1 MLMDPENDVDGSLA
15 LMAKGNFKISK
26 KIAKAQLATLSGYD
40 TDKIEA
46 QWKSLKSFLKIKD
59 EFQI

>member
-15 LMAKGNFKISK
+15 LMAKGNIKISK
-26 KIAKAQLATLSGYD
+26 KIAKAQLSTIAGYD

-46 QWKSLKSFLKIKD
+46 
-59 EFQI
+59 